1 MEPIMNVYS
10 VNKGIGYASSGV
22 EYAQKYRKELFEEI
36 DVNDYYIFL
45 DYLSTNITVYTDLL
59 GYHQEQIL
67 WIYNFLSERNAELS
81 TYSVDRFLST
91 IDGEYEIVNQTDK
104 TIDVKVTDNQSYK
117 IWLLEGN
124 VVDRVDYIVNG
135 NLVNVR
141 HYDKVLNNIETYH
154 QGQLVKRAF
163 FDINGYQ
170 RYEQYYVKNEITVT
184 LIDNQ
189 ILYGKMAFYQY
200 FFHQLRLNQSDAVII
215 DRPLDV
221 VEGILPV
228 LANQVRLFSVVHAEH
243 YNESLS
249 TATHILWNNNYEY
262 VFENADYF
270 EAIIVATERQNKILS
285 QQLKTQA
292 KIVTIPVGYISQI
305 TKNNQ
310 YQPYSL
316 ITASRLASEK
326 HIDIVIRGVVMAHEK
341 IPLLTLDIFGEGGER
356 RELEAL
362 IKTLNA
368 SDFIQLKGHQNVNK
382 LYAQYSG
389 YISAST
395 SEGFGLSLLEALG
408 SSLPFIGI
416 DVDYGNREFIENGQ
430 NGILFPK
437 DNLKEMPFSLAQSI
451 ISFYEQNLAE
461 TGRQSSADKAGFY
474 LKKNVAKKWA
484 HLLDNREDK

>member
-1 MEPIMNVYS
+1 
-10 VNKGIGYASSGV
+10 
-22 EYAQKYRKELFEEI
+22 
-36 DVNDYYIFL
+36 
-45 DYLSTNITVYTDLL
+45 
-59 GYHQEQIL
+59 
-67 WIYNFLSERNAELS
+67 
-81 TYSVDRFLST
+81 
-91 IDGEYEIVNQTDK
+91 
-104 TIDVKVTDNQSYK
+104 
-117 IWLLEGN
+117 
-124 VVDRVDYIVNG
+124 
-135 NLVNVR
+135 
-141 HYDKVLNNIETYH
+141 
-154 QGQLVKRAF
+154 
-163 FDINGYQ
+163 
-170 RYEQYYVKNEITVT
+170 
-184 LIDNQ
+184 
-189 ILYGKMAFYQY
+189 
-200 FFHQLRLNQSDAVII
+200 
-215 DRPLDV
+215 
-221 VEGILPV
+221 
-228 LANQVRLFSVVHAEH
+228 
-243 YNESLS
+243 
-249 TATHILWNNNYEY
+249 
-262 VFENADYF
+262 
-270 EAIIVATERQNKILS
+270 
-285 QQLKTQA
+285 
-292 KIVTIPVGYISQI
+292 
-305 TKNNQ
+305 
-310 YQPYSL
+310 
-316 ITASRLASEK
+316 
-326 HIDIVIRGVVMAHEK
+326 MAHEK